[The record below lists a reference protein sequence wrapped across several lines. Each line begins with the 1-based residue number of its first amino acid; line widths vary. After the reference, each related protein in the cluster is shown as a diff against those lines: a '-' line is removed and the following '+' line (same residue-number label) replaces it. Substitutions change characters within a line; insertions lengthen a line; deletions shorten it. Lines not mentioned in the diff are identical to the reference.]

1 MKNKII
7 ENHGQYEVKFMGH
20 SLNSYMRSYD
30 IIEQIS
36 KEQGWTIEETT
47 NRLIGFILG
56 TLQNNDI
63 IHY

>member
-7 ENHGQYEVKFMGH
+7 ENYGQYEVKFMGY
-20 SLNSYMRSYD
+20 SFNSYMSSYD

-56 TLQNNDI
+56 TLQDNNI